1 MVDKNTITI
10 STDDPQPLLL
20 EGPTEKNKQGD
31 GSDNH
36 YTVYRKKINVH
47 YNLNEENTEAAK
59 GYLLLGH
66 YSVPDYAETNLRILG
81 KLNELSIPVNIATD
95 NKLNNRQ
102 IKLIMGPS
110 ESNDGKWLE
119 LTNGSSPEVTLTNK
133 DKSVI
138 VNSPNNDDDGVN
150 ETKGSHSVGIQMDYQ
165 DINDKPLSL
174 KLFYKQAYLW
184 INQQENIGLKFS
196 LIILVGVVISMFW
209 YLRNQVSLSLSIKK
223 LWFYIYRS
231 CLCLS
236 IDVCKSYLIF
246 LILSTVAAGATS
258 ISEIIIIDTVC
269 MLRLKAYV
277 QCTPH
282 SFESSVSLLNK
293 KKVY

>member
-10 STDDPQPLLL
+10 STDEPQPLLL
-20 EGPTEKNKQGD
+20 EGPTEKNKHGD
-31 GSDNH
+31 STDND
-36 YTVYRKKINVH
+36 YTFYRKKINVH
-47 YNLNEENTEAAK
+47 YNLNKENTEAPK

-81 KLNELSIPVNIATD
+81 KLHELSIPVNIASD
-95 NKLNNRQ
+95 NKLNDRQ

-119 LTNGSSPEVTLTNK
+119 LTNDSSPEVTLTKK

-138 VNSPNNDDDGVN
+138 VNSPDDDDGVN
-150 ETKGSHSVGIQMDYQ
+150 ETKGSHSVGIQTDYQ

-174 KLFYKQAYLW
+174 KLFYKQVYLW

-209 YLRNQVSLSLSIKK
+209 YLRNQVCLSLLIK
-223 LWFYIYRS
+223 LCFYVYRT
-231 CLCLS
+231 CLGLL
-236 IDVCKSYLIF
+236 IDVYKSY
-246 LILSTVAAGATS
+246 
-258 ISEIIIIDTVC
+258 
-269 MLRLKAYV
+269 
-277 QCTPH
+277 
-282 SFESSVSLLNK
+282 
-293 KKVY
+293 